1 MINALYG
8 FFAAVTAI
16 MLLSVIWSLA
26 KVKLERWTYDLNRET
41 HNRLSETDRKLDS
54 IQRGQERLLSQLERM
69 ERRTGT
75 S

>member
-8 FFAAVTAI
+8 FFAAVTVI

-26 KVKLERWTYDLNRET
+26 KAKLDRWAYDLNRGT
-41 HNRLSETDRKLDS
+41 HNRLRETDRKLDS

>member
-41 HNRLSETDRKLDS
+41 HNRLRETDRKLDS

-69 ERRTGT
+69 ERTGT

>member
-1 MINALYG
+1 MIDALYG

-26 KVKLERWTYDLNRET
+26 KAKLDRWAYDLNRET
-41 HNRLSETDRKLDS
+41 HNRLRETDRKLDS

>member
-1 MINALYG
+1 MIDALYG

>member
-8 FFAAVTAI
+8 FFAAVIAL
-16 MLLSVIWSLA
+16 MLLSVIWSLTKA
-26 KVKLERWTYDLNRET
+26 KLERWTYELNRET
-41 HNRLSETDRKLDS
+41 HNRLRETDMKLGS
-54 IQRGQERLLSQLERM
+54 IQRGQERLLSQLERL

>member
-26 KVKLERWTYDLNRET
+26 KAKLDRWAYDLNRET
-41 HNRLSETDRKLDS
+41 HNRLRETDRKLDS

-69 ERRTGT
+69 ERTGT

>member
-1 MINALYG
+1 MIDALYG

-41 HNRLSETDRKLDS
+41 HNRLRETDMKIDS

>member
-8 FFAAVTAI
+8 FFAAVIAF
-16 MLLSVIWSLA
+16 MLLAVIGSH
-26 KVKLERWTYDLNRET
+26 VKATLERWTYELNRET
-41 HNRLSETDRKLDS
+41 HNRLRETDMKLSS
-54 IQRGQERLLSQLERM
+54 IQRGQERLLSQLERL